1 MGHFKTDHFWVAYRL
16 LIASQLIW
24 LNCMVDGQHNS
35 VEFFIYA
42 VL

>member
-1 MGHFKTDHFWVAYRL
+1 MVTSKPTTLGGLPASYR
-16 LIASQLIW
+16 IAASW